1 MNEKIKFYR
10 NTERV
15 LNFIY
20 INRFRYT
27 HIDEIKQEFEFILT
41 DEELV
46 KIINHL
52 SNKDYIY
59 ITDSQNNTSFKRI
72 NNLSGNF
79 ILKITLKGIK
89 FLSCQRWN

>member
-46 KIINHL
+46 KIINYL

-72 NNLSGNF
+72 KNLSGNF